1 MKIAPKDSYRL
12 PAYSQKNL
20 RTLSGLF
27 ILSWYARSGS
37 LVHPHSKREDIAC
50 SYTLIPSVLSKAML
64 NTTLPQGSKRKGGE
78 ESSMFWWIVD
88 LFLDR
93 DWSDLLGLV
102 ALIVALVLIAVLI
115 FQ

>member
-1 MKIAPKDSYRL
+1 
-12 PAYSQKNL
+12 
-20 RTLSGLF
+20 
-27 ILSWYARSGS
+27 
-37 LVHPHSKREDIAC
+37 
-50 SYTLIPSVLSKAML
+50 
-64 NTTLPQGSKRKGGE
+64 
-78 ESSMFWWIVD
+78 MFWWIVD